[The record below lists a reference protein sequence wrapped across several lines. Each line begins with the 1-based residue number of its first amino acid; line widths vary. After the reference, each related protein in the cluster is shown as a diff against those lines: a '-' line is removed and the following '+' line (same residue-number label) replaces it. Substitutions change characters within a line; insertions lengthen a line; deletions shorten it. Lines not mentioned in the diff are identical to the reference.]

1 MKTIS
6 SGLLCALFILAS
18 AGLLS
23 ANQEVEVERNLA
35 VADSFFEKSDYPAA
49 IEAYFKAA
57 ALSTKPENLSRAY
70 FGLSLC
76 HFYQRDM
83 AESVRWMRKVALVD
97 PDKRIS
103 ADAYPKPFVD
113 LFTQVLAE
121 ARAKGT
127 PVVSP
132 GRVEGPPTTAPQPK
146 AVEVAPEKT
155 EPPPSA
161 EAPPQAGKTPP
172 AAAPVLP
179 PAAVVSSA
187 GDFWSRLAGRFE
199 ISVHFSDW
207 TVSPVTS
214 LFESSLKD
222 EFGEAI
228 QTAINRELNR
238 RYPFLIKG
246 PFSSDLA
253 LDSEGS
259 NFGFEIRYYARGRAG
274 MFSLGLGFEKTNIA
288 FSASGTARQE
298 YAPAGGAEAAASAKI
313 ETKPF
318 ATHLSFRWEIGS
330 PAARVKPFVTFG
342 LGLAPLDGTFEYSY
356 LGTYSYAGYQESIQ
370 DAAKKDFK
378 ALSEDIDFDIPDLIV
393 FLQMDIGLKVEI
405 FRGLFLTG
413 QAGLWNGLHLRGG
426 IGYRF

>member
-6 SGLLCALFILAS
+6 RGLLCAFIILAS

-35 VADSFFEKSDYPAA
+35 AADAFFEKSDYPAA

-132 GRVEGPPTTAPQPK
+132 GRVEGPPATAPQPK
-146 AVEVAPEKT
+146 TVEVAPEKT

-179 PAAVVSSA
+179 PAAGVSSA

-214 LFESSLKD
+214 LFESALKD

-259 NFGFEIRYYARGRAG
+259 NFGFELRYYARGRAG
-274 MFSLGLGFEKTNIA
+274 TFSLGLGFEKTNIA

-298 YAPAGGAEAAASAKI
+298 YAPAGVAEAAASAKI

-393 FLQMDIGLKVEI
+393 FLQMDIGLKIEI
-405 FRGLFLTG
+405 YRGLFLTG
-413 QAGLWNGLHLRGG
+413 QAGLWNGFHLRGG